1 MFQLINGPQTLGAT
15 RVFWLPFIAVL
26 AAVLLYPAF
35 ADGYDVGNMAYLLTW
50 VFMAMG
56 LCVVWGYGGMLS
68 FGQTFFFGIAGYGY
82 GVAAV
87 NLGGDAGTTFLALA
101 IALCLAAGAAAV
113 LGYFMIWGRVGGVFF
128 GIVTLSA
135 TLVLAFF
142 LGQTAG
148 PEWHIGSARLNGFNG
163 MKDMAPLNIPWSGDD
178 PLVFDGIALYYL
190 VVALILVV
198 YLGLRMMLNSRF
210 GNVIVAVREDPQRA
224 ELLGYDVRKYQLA
237 TFVIGSTLAGLSG
250 VLYTSWGQFITPAS
264 VGLPAAAMPIV
275 WVAFSGPGRH
285 HRHAGGFVPGA
296 LGLPD
301 DHGLQPAGGA
311 AADGRDAAVHGDGG
325 AAGLRDRRGAGGA
338 AAVRAPPSEGAR
350 GACRAH
356 RVHHPRGGARMNAL
370 LETRAL
376 SKRFGGHAAVSEVDL
391 SVRQGE
397 IHCLIGPN
405 GAGKSTLFKL
415 IVGTHEASEGS
426 IAFQGRDVTRE
437 RPFRRVQQGMSIKMQ
452 APSVFKE
459 LPVRQ
464 NIHIALQHHTRLADL
479 KREEDRLL
487 ELLDLAQDAN
497 KLAGELAHGQQQW
510 LEIGMALALKPV
522 LLLMDEPTAGL
533 SPEETFKTGELIQKL
548 NAEGMTVLVVEH
560 DMAFIRQIAQR
571 VTVLHFGK
579 VFAEGSIGEIIADPR
594 VAEIYLGKTHDH

>member
-101 IALCLAAGAAAV
+101 IALCLAAVAAAV

-163 MKDMAPLNIPWSGDD
+163 MKDMAPLNIPWFGDD

-190 VVALILVV
+190 VVGLILIV

-264 VGLPAAAMPIV
+264 VGCRPRRCRSCGSRSRAGATSPPRW
-275 WVAFSGPGRH
+275 WVRSWCSGPS
-285 HRHAGGFVPGA
+285 
-296 LGLPD
+296 
-301 DHGLQPAGGA
+301 
-311 AADGRDAAVHGDGG
+311 
-325 AAGLRDRRGAGGA
+325 RRS
-338 AAVRAPPSEGAR
+338 R
-350 GACRAH
+350 
-356 RVHHPRGGARMNAL
+356 
-370 LETRAL
+370 
-376 SKRFGGHAAVSEVDL
+376 
-391 SVRQGE
+391 
-397 IHCLIGPN
+397 
-405 GAGKSTLFKL
+405 ST
-415 IVGTHEASEGS
+415 AS
-426 IAFQGRDVTRE
+426 
-437 RPFRRVQQGMSIKMQ
+437 RR
-452 APSVFKE
+452 
-459 LPVRQ
+459 RCC
-464 NIHIALQHHTRLADL
+464 
-479 KREEDRLL
+479 
-487 ELLDLAQDAN
+487 
-497 KLAGELAHGQQQW
+497 
-510 LEIGMALALKPV
+510 
-522 LLLMDEPTAGL
+522 
-533 SPEETFKTGELIQKL
+533 
-548 NAEGMTVLVVEH
+548 
-560 DMAFIRQIAQR
+560 
-571 VTVLHFGK
+571 
-579 VFAEGSIGEIIADPR
+579 
-594 VAEIYLGKTHDH
+594 